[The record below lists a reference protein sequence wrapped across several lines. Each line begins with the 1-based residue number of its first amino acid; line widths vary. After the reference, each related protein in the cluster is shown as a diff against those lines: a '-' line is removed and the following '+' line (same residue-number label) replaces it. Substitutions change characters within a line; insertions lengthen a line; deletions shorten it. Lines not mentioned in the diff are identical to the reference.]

1 MIANLASDHARK
13 VYNKMKPQSR
23 DGALQNKVDSEA
35 KQIWWAAQTSG
46 GSMAGSR
53 LQKWSNAAADNNK
66 NGNMIW
72 SEEVTSRKWRTMT
85 LM

>member
-1 MIANLASDHARK
+1 MIANLPSDHARK

-35 KQIWWAAQTSG
+35 KQSWWAAQTSG
-46 GSMAGSR
+46 GSMAVYR

-66 NGNMIW
+66 NGTSCGLKKSPAA
-72 SEEVTSRKWRTMT
+72 SEGLWH
-85 LM
+85 